1 MQALLSYD
9 QSPPMAAPFR
19 FFLSAP
25 VFGVLAGL
33 LLVWSGQ
40 SALMSRW
47 TPEAVA
53 ATH

>member
-1 MQALLSYD
+1 MLALLSND

-33 LLVWSGQ
+33 LLVWSGP
-40 SALMSRW
+40 SAFLSRW
-47 TPEAVA
+47 TPEALA
-53 ATH
+53 